1 MAEDSVKEMSEK
13 GQKKQIENREKAKEI
28 VERLKAIM
36 QADKKDDMTELLTK
50 MKGKGDVL
58 DRMLEYYAM
67 NKLISSMEGN
77 NNDTDTF
84 DSLMKYA
91 ILRDALKPQIDITQ
105 LLLLMQ
111 NTNKGS
117 DDLAKAL
124 LQMQQMQM
132 QQNQQLLMLLFGDRF
147 RQFEEQVKQQRED
160 FIAYLQ
166 SLENRLAT
174 QPQSFTEELMR
185 YKKFREMMLEF
196 AESEGLT
203 KEQIT
208 NDKGQINWGSLL
220 NRIIRLGEKALAMK
234 QQQPPAMNFQ
244 EIPTESVTTGVA
256 SPQEV
261 SSSVTT
267 EVPRG
272 FTLPRVEEAPIEEK
286 AEMSSNLEKSA
297 ELESPQGDV
306 TQVVEGEAQQES
318 ANINNQSGDNEAG
331 QGEVEEGN
339 KEQ

>member
-1 MAEDSVKEMSEK
+1 MGEDKVKEMSEK
-13 GQKKQIENREKAKEI
+13 GQKKEIADKERAREI

-36 QADKKDDMTELLTK
+36 QADKKDDITELMTK

-67 NKLISSMEGN
+67 NKLINSMEGN
-77 NNDTDTF
+77 KNDTDTF

-91 ILRDALKPQIDITQ
+91 ILRDALKPQVDMTQ

-147 RQFEEQVKQQRED
+147 KQFEEQVKQQRED

-166 SLENRLAT
+166 SLENRLAS
-174 QPQSFTEELMR
+174 QPQSFTEELQR
-185 YKKFREMMLEF
+185 YKKFRELMLEF
-196 AESEGLT
+196 AEQEGLT

-244 EIPTESVTTGVA
+244 EIPTESVPTVA
-256 SPQEV
+256 SPQV
-261 SSSVTT
+261 TSSVTT
-267 EVPRG
+267 EVPKG
-272 FTLPRVEEAPIEEK
+272 FTLPKVEEAPTQEK

-297 ELESPQGDV
+297 ELESPQGD
-306 TQVVEGEAQQES
+306 TEKVVESEAQQES
-318 ANINNQSGDNEAG
+318 ANSNNQSGDNEAG
-331 QGEVEEGN
+331 QGETKESN